1 VTIFTP
7 ARAQEHRMTAVR
19 TLAFAVLC
27 CFALAACDREP
38 TFDAS
43 SLPAYQKSLSAIK
56 ARLSGQDQ
64 HKLELALL
72 TLAAGS
78 AADYT
83 AFALANPSKAADF
96 EALDGVANPLIFL
109 DRMRPRIE
117 GRSAAAVIRK
127 VAEDIDYEIS
137 RTESQSRGAEKEL
150 TAFVIDNPRYVWDRT
165 KRSNELSAHFSV
177 YNGSRTPI
185 SRIYLSGVLT
195 APEFKTPLAV
205 GAFSYRFSSP
215 LQPGAQ
221 QQVTVALVAPG
232 AWTVKQLESTYD
244 ADLKLKVSNIDDAG
258 GQRLLAIN
266 VDILDTLR
274 RKRDVLRGG

>member
-1 VTIFTP
+1 MTSV
-7 ARAQEHRMTAVR
+7 RA
-19 TLAFAVLC
+19 LCFAVLC

-43 SLPAYQKSLSAIK
+43 SLPAYQKSLGEIK
-56 ARLSGQDQ
+56 ARLSGADQ

-72 TLAAGS
+72 TLAVGG

-96 EALDGVANPLIFL
+96 AALDGVANPLIFL
-109 DRMRPRIE
+109 DRMRPGIE

-127 VAEDIDYEIS
+127 AAEDIDYEIS
-137 RTESQSRGAEKEL
+137 RTESRSQGAEKEL
-150 TAFVIDNPRYVWDRT
+150 KAFVIDNPGCDWDRT
-165 KRSNELSAHFSV
+165 RRSNVLTVHFSV
-177 YNGSRTPI
+177 YNGSRIAI
-185 SRIYLSGVLT
+185 SRIYLSGALA
-195 APEFKTPLAV
+195 APEFKTPLSV
-205 GAFSYRFSSP
+205 GTISYRFPGP

-221 QQVTVALVAPG
+221 QQVTVALAVPG
-232 AWTVKQLESTYD
+232 AWTVKQLDSTYD

-266 VDILDTLR
+266 ADILDTLR